1 MVHRARS
8 ARWCDARVVLVIR
21 VHLVRHGRAAAG
33 WDTDPDPGLDDLGRE
48 QAAETASRLAGLT
61 SAGVEHE
68 VVSSPLRRCR
78 ETAGFLLEHWGRPV
92 DRLTVVEAVREIPS
106 PPGIPMPERVEWLR
120 RAMAGT
126 WTDLGSPYTDFRDGV
141 LDYVRSRTRPVVVFS
156 HFIAINAVI
165 GACLGDDRLVIDSLD
180 NASVTVVEVRS
191 GGDLHLVERG
201 RQADTLI
208 R

>member
-1 MVHRARS
+1 
-8 ARWCDARVVLVIR
+8 VVLVIR

-48 QAAETASRLAGLT
+48 QAAATASRLAGLAST
-61 SAGVEHE
+61 GVEHA
-68 VVSSPLRRCR
+68 VVTSPLRRCR
-78 ETAGFLLEHWGRPV
+78 ETAGFLLERWGWPA
-92 DRLTVVEAVREIPS
+92 DRMTVVDAVREIPS

-120 RAMAGT
+120 RAMTGS
-126 WTDLGSPYTDFRDGV
+126 WTDLGSPYIDFRDGV
-141 LDYVRSRTRPVVVFS
+141 VDFVRSRTGSVVVFS

-165 GACLGDDRLVIDSLD
+165 GACLGDDRVVIDSLD
-180 NASVTVVEVRS
+180 NASVTVVEVGA

>member
-1 MVHRARS
+1 MVHRAGSTGWRS
-8 ARWCDARVVLVIR
+8 AGLVLVIR

-33 WDTDPDPGLDDLGRE
+33 WDTDPDPGLDEVGRE
-48 QAAETASRLAGLT
+48 QAAATAARLAELAVSG
-61 SAGVEHE
+61 AEHD

-78 ETAGFLLEHWGRPV
+78 ETAGFLLGHWGWSTE
-92 DRLTVVEAVREIPS
+92 RLAVVEAVREIPS
-106 PPGIPMPERVEWLR
+106 PPGVPMPERVEWLR
-120 RAMAGT
+120 RAMAGS
-126 WTDLGSPYTDFRDGV
+126 WADLGSPFTDFRDGV
-141 LDYVRSRTRPVVVFS
+141 VDFVRSRTRPVVVFS

-180 NASVTVVEVRS
+180 NASVTVVEVAP
-191 GGDLHLVERG
+191 GGDVHLVERG